1 MKFNKKLAGA
11 VSFAVMVMAGQ
22 VALADSTTDIV
33 DALVAKGVLTEEEG
47 RLITKGHVSK
57 SEKTPVVKEKDGA
70 FRLESANGNNSI
82 QLTGRVHF
90 DARAI
95 DSKADASANLT
106 DKDSA
111 TLADQFELRRA
122 RIGVKGTIAKHYDYE
137 ILTNLVGSSSNLIDV
152 AYVNAGMVKPLQ
164 FKAGIFKQPFNLEEY
179 GTSSNNIDFMER
191 SYINQLTPAKKAGFM
206 LHGVFENGMTYA
218 GSVYQQNTFGETDQ
232 DSTGKGFA
240 GRGTVNFAQ
249 FFGNKE
255 MVVHAGL
262 AGFDSEYGVTPAT
275 SSSGNTFPTASTA
288 FATNG
293 TIFAIRT
300 EGRGLA
306 NIYRAQITG
315 TPSGVNGTS
324 AGNPAPSVLSN
335 STSKINNK
343 AYGLEGAFAYKSL
356 KIQGEY
362 TGQKFE
368 AVNDVNSGY
377 FNADV
382 SAGYIEAL
390 YMLTGETYADWYKN
404 GAWGGI
410 KPKSEYNFDTGSG
423 RGAWEV
429 GLRYDAF
436 DVNNVTKDSITTT
449 GTRCQGSVASNC
461 DANIKTYTAG
471 IKWQLNPNMRVLA
484 NYSHTKFG
492 NAFTPVDLVSTN
504 LIDKE
509 DMFMVRTQFN
519 F

>member
-1 MKFNKKLAGA
+1 MKINKKIAVAVSGA
-11 VSFAVMVMAGQ
+11 VLLMTGQ
-22 VALADSTTDIV
+22 FALADSTTDIV
-33 DALVAKGVLTEEEG
+33 DALVSKGVLTEEEG
-47 RLITKGHVSK
+47 RLITKGHISK
-57 SEKTPVVKEKDGA
+57 QEKTPVVKEKDGA
-70 FRLESANGNNSI
+70 FKLESANGNNSI

-122 RIGVKGTIAKHYDYE
+122 RIGVKGTLAKHFDYE

-164 FKAGIFKQPFNLEEY
+164 FRAGVFKQPFNLEEY

-206 LHGVFENGMTYA
+206 LHGVFDNGMTYA
-218 GSVYQQNTFGETDQ
+218 GSVYQQNTFGEKDQ

-255 MVVHAGL
+255 MVVHAGI
-262 AGFDSEYGVTPAT
+262 AGFDSEYGVVPAS
-275 SSSGNTFPTASTA
+275 SSSGSGNLGGTAV
-288 FATNG
+288 ATNG
-293 TIFAIRT
+293 TIFAMRT

-315 TPSGVNGTS
+315 TPVTN
-324 AGNPAPSVLSN
+324 AAPSVLSN

-343 AYGLEGAFAYKSL
+343 AYGLEGALAYKSL

-368 AVNDVNSGY
+368 SVNDVNSGY

-390 YMLTGETYADWYKN
+390 YMLTGENYADWYKN

-410 KPKSEYNFDTGSG
+410 KPNREYNFDTGNG
-423 RGAWEV
+423 IGAWEV
-429 GLRYDAF
+429 GLRYDTF
-436 DVNNVTKDSITTT
+436 DVNNVSKDAITTT
-449 GTRCQGSVASNC
+449 GTRCQGSVDSSCN
-461 DANIKTYTAG
+461 ANVKTYTAG

-484 NYSHTKFG
+484 NYSHTKFDT
-492 NAFTPVDLVSTN
+492 AFTPVDMTTQPIN
-504 LIDKE
+504 KE
-509 DMFMVRTQFN
+509 DMIMVRTQFN